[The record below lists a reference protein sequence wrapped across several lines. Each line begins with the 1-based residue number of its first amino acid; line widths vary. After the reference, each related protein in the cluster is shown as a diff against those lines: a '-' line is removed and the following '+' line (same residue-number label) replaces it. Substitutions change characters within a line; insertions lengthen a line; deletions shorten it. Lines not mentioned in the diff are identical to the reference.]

1 MRESSQLRALTAWR
15 TSSGG
20 EAMARELMAI
30 TGLTA
35 QQLVALA
42 RSACA
47 SAGGIAAAAA
57 GTSGRLRN
65 DVDKFAEAV
74 MGRDAWDTYK
84 NSEYKSMK
92 GPRAPA
98 GSVHTRRHVA
108 ERKKKL
114 GGSMTGW
121 SLQQEPAYFEGE
133 DTLWNMDDTLTWLPP
148 NGDVN
153 GAHVETLGNM
163 ISEAF
168 HNYKNSVSD
177 KKRNDAKKAAKKS
190 STAAEAS
197 EWVQDTSV
205 RGIDFF
211 KTKK

>member
-1 MRESSQLRALTAWR
+1 VYLIRLTPWC

-20 EAMARELMAI
+20 EDLSRELMAI
-30 TGLTA
+30 TGLAA
-35 QQLVALA
+35 QEFVTLA
-42 RSACA
+42 RSTFGA
-47 SAGGIAAAAA
+47 AGGAAAAAA
-57 GTSGRLRN
+57 GKGGPPRN
-65 DVDKFAEAV
+65 DVDKFAETV

-92 GPRAPA
+92 GPRAPD
-98 GSVHTRRHVA
+98 GSGPTKRRVA
-108 ERKKKL
+108 ERKAKL

-121 SLQQEPAYFEGE
+121 SRQHEPEYFEGQ

-153 GAHVETLGNM
+153 GAHVETLDNL

-168 HNYKNSVSD
+168 HRHKAAVGD
-177 KKRNDAKKAAKKS
+177 KKRNDAKKEVKKS

-197 EWVQDTSV
+197 EWGEDTSV
-205 RGIDFF
+205 HGIDFF

>member
-1 MRESSQLRALTAWR
+1 
-15 TSSGG
+15 
-20 EAMARELMAI
+20 MARELMAI

-168 HNYKNSVSD
+168 HNHKNSVSD